1 MSQSDP
7 PIIVTGGSA
16 KVKLGIKY
24 FPGVSKKDF
33 DDPNVSIRYVVVKDK
48 AGNELKTF
56 DFPDGK
62 FSVEFHTDDTP

>member
-16 KVKLGIKY
+16 KVKLGIKH

-33 DDPNVSIRYVVVKDK
+33 DDPNVSIKRIVVKDG
-48 AGNELKTF
+48 AGKEQQTIY
-56 DFPDGK
+56 FPDGK